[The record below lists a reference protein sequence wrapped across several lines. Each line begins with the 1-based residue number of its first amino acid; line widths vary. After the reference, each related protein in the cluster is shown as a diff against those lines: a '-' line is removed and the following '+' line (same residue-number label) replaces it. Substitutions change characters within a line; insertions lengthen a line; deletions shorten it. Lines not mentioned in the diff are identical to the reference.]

1 MSDMFVTAAIL
12 RIDTQHGYYQ
22 YASAGHLPPFLVSGG
37 KFVEWETASLPLG
50 FGPGD
55 PVPEISGV
63 LSLGDSL
70 VFYTDGILETRS
82 ASGEIVG
89 FENLRDWVREAYDSS
104 NGVLNGVKQR
114 LEKYRNT
121 QNRQDDE
128 TLVVLHYGI

>member
-1 MSDMFVTAAIL
+1 MSDMFVTAAVL
-12 RIDTQHGYYQ
+12 RIDTQHGHYQ
-22 YASAGHLPPFLVSGG
+22 YASAGHLPPFLLSGG
-37 KFVEWETASLPLG
+37 ELVEWETATLPLG

-55 PVPEISGV
+55 TVPEISGV
-63 LSLGDSL
+63 LSPGDSL

-89 FENLRDWVREAYDSS
+89 FENLREWVRDANDSP

-114 LEKYRNT
+114 LEKYRKT

-128 TLVVLHYGI
+128 TLVVLHFGI